1 MAIILEI
8 GPIYPPALFWC
19 TQIGRNADLLLTLVN
34 NKWPLG
40 IDPGG
45 HHFVVLNVSINNT
58 PVFFSEVVTYDNFSH
73 KFDPAGC
80 KKQLGGAMIILK
92 R

>member
-1 MAIILEI
+1 MSLA
-8 GPIYPPALFWC
+8 
-19 TQIGRNADLLLTLVN
+19 
-34 NKWPLG
+34 
-40 IDPGG
+40 
-45 HHFVVLNVSINNT
+45 SINKK
-58 PVFFSEVVTYDNFSH
+58 PFFISYVLTYDNLSH